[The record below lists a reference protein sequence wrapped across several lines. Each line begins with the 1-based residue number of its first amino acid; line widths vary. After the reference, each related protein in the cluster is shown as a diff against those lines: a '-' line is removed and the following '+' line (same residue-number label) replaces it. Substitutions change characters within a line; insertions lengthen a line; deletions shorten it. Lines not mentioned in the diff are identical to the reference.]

1 MAGRLRTGPRP
12 WSITVF
18 AVIVW
23 TVAVW
28 NLGVGFPDALAH
40 SGSSE
45 RVAAVSGESAQFL
58 IRVIPTIAIWLYAS
72 RIAKWLLTLFSLVGA
87 VLLLLPFLLQC
98 VPDLASVTSKGFFWT
113 CSPEAETVALFI
125 TGLAV
130 HALVLLLFTPSARQW
145 FAPQD
150 KDHGRVFD

>member
-18 AVIVW
+18 ALIVW
-23 TVAVW
+23 AAAVW
-28 NLGVGFPDALAH
+28 NLGVGIPDALAH

-45 RVAAVSGESAQFL
+45 RVTAVSGESAQFL
-58 IRVIPTIAIWLYAS
+58 IRIVPTIAIWLYAS

-87 VLLLLPFLLQC
+87 VLLLLPFMQQC
-98 VPDLASVTSKGFFWT
+98 VPDFASMTSKGFFWT
-113 CSPEAETVALFI
+113 CSPTTGTVGLFI
-125 TGLAV
+125 TALAV

-150 KDHGRVFD
+150 KDHRRVFD